1 MNLNIKLEI
10 LLIYLIYK
18 IKKQR
23 MVLNRSS
30 FVFFIFIINIIYGA
44 VVVGAVKLTSIYS
57 ESVEQ
62 HVPDVHTL
70 AINRTEFNMQ

>member
-30 FVFFIFIINIIYGA
+30 FVFFIINIIYGA
-44 VVVGAVKLTSIYS
+44 VVFGAVKLISIYS

>member
-18 IKKQR
+18 IKKTKDGFK
-23 MVLNRSS
+23 LIILC
-30 FVFFIFIINIIYGA
+30 FFIINIIYGA

>member
-30 FVFFIFIINIIYGA
+30 FVFFIINIIYGA
-44 VVVGAVKLTSIYS
+44 VVVGAVKLASIYS